1 MNLTAL
7 AILLIFQC
15 LGEGFAHFLGVTVPG
30 PVIGM
35 LLLLVS
41 LLCYPRLA
49 DVIEKTSWGILQHL
63 SLLFVPAGV
72 GVMAA
77 ASQLQGDYRAI
88 LLALVVSTVLAIAV
102 GALVTNWAMKRM
114 RRSHDVSEGQ

>member
-15 LGEGFAHFLGVTVPG
+15 LGEGVAHLLGLTVPG

-41 LLCYPRLA
+41 LLLYPRLA
-49 DVIEKTSWGILQHL
+49 DVVEKTSWGILQHL

-77 ASQLQGDYRAI
+77 ASQLQGDYAAI
-88 LLALVVSTVLAIAV
+88 LIALVVSTVLAIAV
-102 GALVTNWAMKRM
+102 GALVTNWALKLQ
-114 RRSHDVSEGQ
+114 RRSQAPSEGQ